1 LGSNR
6 LGVGGASHDVW
17 VYGSERV
24 LNNFLDLLNRIDSL
38 DLGHHDLARDGLL
51 DSLLQVIG
59 ARPEPL
65 RHSGD
70 LQGLVLDLKYLFD
83 V

>member
-1 LGSNR
+1 M
-6 LGVGGASHDVW
+6 W

-38 DLGHHDLARDGLL
+38 DLGPHDLARDRLL
-51 DSLLQVIG
+51 DSLLRVIG
-59 ARPEPL
+59 ARLEPL
-65 RHSGD
+65 SHSGD

-83 V
+83 VCVK